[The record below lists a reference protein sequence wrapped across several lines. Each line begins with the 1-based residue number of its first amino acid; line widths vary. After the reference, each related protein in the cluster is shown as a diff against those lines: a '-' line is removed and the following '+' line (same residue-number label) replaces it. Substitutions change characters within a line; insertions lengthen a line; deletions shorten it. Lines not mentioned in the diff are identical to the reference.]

1 MNRYDRPLVSVIVP
15 IYNSEKTLIRCVNSI
30 QRQTWRN
37 LEIFLINDGS
47 SDRSAE
53 ICRELA
59 QSDKRIIF
67 INQKNSGVSATRNVG
82 LDKMSGKY
90 CCFLDA
96 DDWIDADHITALVEA
111 ICDTECVV
119 EGYIKES
126 EQNKIPCMLKRG
138 RYNLRNLE
146 NTGISDLFVNGYIHP
161 CWNKLFIVDLI
172 RQNNIRFDTKI
183 HISEDSIFCM
193 NYLIHCNDLRV
204 LDKTSYHYCF
214 IDEKESL
221 SKKLYPESLDIYEE
235 VFSMLDKLFERGN
248 MTSELKK
255 RILVQT
261 IFPQLYSVIIKAV
274 CSEKLA
280 EEQRKNMFDQ
290 ISNREYCRYVMF
302 EELNTTTSFVEK
314 ICTRLILLKK
324 YKLFSVVMKWLIKR

>member
-1 MNRYDRPLVSVIVP
+1 MNRYDCPLVSVIVP

-30 QRQTWRN
+30 QRQTWCN

-67 INQKNSGVSATRNVG
+67 INQKNCGVSATRNVG

-126 EQNKIPCMLKRG
+126 EQNKIPCKLNRG
-138 RYNLRNLE
+138 RYNLLNLD

-193 NYLIHCNDLRV
+193 NYLMHCNVLSV

-214 IDEKESL
+214 INEKESL
-221 SKKLYPESLDIYEE
+221 SKKVYPESLDIYEK
-235 VFSMLDKLFERGN
+235 VFSMLKKFFERGN

-274 CSEKLA
+274 CSENVT
-280 EEQRKNMFDQ
+280 EEQRIIMFNQ

-302 EELNTTTSFVEK
+302 EELNITTSFVEK

-324 YKLFSVVMKWLIKR
+324 YKLFSVVMKWLMKI